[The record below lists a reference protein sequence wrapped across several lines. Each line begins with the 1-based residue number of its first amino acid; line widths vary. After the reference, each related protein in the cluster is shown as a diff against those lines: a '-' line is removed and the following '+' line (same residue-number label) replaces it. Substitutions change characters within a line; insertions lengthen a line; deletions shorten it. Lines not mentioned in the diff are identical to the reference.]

1 MKAIGMKPFDL
12 AKTIEQIIAKRCNCH
27 AVWTQNMD
35 GSPRGPVTPEEAEAI
50 LLDLEKLMMKK
61 FEVSA

>member
-1 MKAIGMKPFDL
+1 MNPMKPFDL
-12 AKTIEQIIAKRCNCH
+12 AKTIEQIITHRCNCSGM
-27 AVWTQNMD
+27 WRD
-35 GSPRGPVTPEEAEAI
+35 SPVTPEEAEAI